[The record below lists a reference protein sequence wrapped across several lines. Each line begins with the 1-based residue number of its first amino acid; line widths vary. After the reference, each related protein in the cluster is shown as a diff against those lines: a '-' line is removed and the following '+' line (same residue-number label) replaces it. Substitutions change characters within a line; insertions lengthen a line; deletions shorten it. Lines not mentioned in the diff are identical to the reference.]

1 MGNVFH
7 IVSYV
12 FRIPILIILD
22 LSSYTYHPTFLGH
35 CDVRNAV
42 SKRDMSA
49 EEQEAIA
56 RHLNRS
62 TKEPDP

>member
-1 MGNVFH
+1 MGNVLH

-12 FRIPILIILD
+12 FQIPILIILD
-22 LSSYTYHPTFLGH
+22 LSSYTYHPTFLGN

>member
-7 IVSYV
+7 IGSYV
-12 FRIPILIILD
+12 FQIPILIILD